1 VRDIPVTPITF
12 GVASRIVL
20 GYTGRDVYDSP
31 STLAGSMEHERTA
44 WLAKMRFPLNFYL
57 SSETLPNVPLIGQFW
72 TPPRGSA
79 AHDAGIPGTQSDT
92 PRRAGGLMC
101 RAASKAAD
109 MTPGVFVCAGPS
121 VSPTLVSQCQFGRCR
136 TARMCRVRYRISDHL
151 RLSRRLAWAS
161 LPANAGFLWPW
172 L

>member
-12 GVASRIVL
+12 GVASRIAL

-79 AHDAGIPGTQSDT
+79 AHDAGIPGTQLAPVT
-92 PRRAGGLMC
+92 NATAAMPGIQRAQN
-101 RAASKAAD
+101 S
-109 MTPGVFVCAGPS
+109 F
-121 VSPTLVSQCQFGRCR
+121 
-136 TARMCRVRYRISDHL
+136 
-151 RLSRRLAWAS
+151 S
-161 LPANAGFLWPW
+161 LHA
-172 L
+172 